1 MDRCVPQVDGTLFRR
16 TLGFLHSR
24 RLRMVSRAVAKYES
38 ETKDFCSCRRRFGFG
53 DINILRIYFR
63 KSSSKNM
70 AGDIV
75 TSVASELL
83 QTYMRYEIHAEILFI
98 QLFFLV

>member
-1 MDRCVPQVDGTLFRR
+1 
-16 TLGFLHSR
+16 
-24 RLRMVSRAVAKYES
+24 MVSRAVAKYES

-53 DINILRIYFR
+53 DINILRITCVKVR
-63 KSSSKNM
+63 AKM

-75 TSVASELL
+75 TSVASKLL